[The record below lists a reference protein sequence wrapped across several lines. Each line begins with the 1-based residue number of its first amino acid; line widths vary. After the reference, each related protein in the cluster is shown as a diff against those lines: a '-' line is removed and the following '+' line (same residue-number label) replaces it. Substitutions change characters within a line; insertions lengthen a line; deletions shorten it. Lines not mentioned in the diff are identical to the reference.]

1 MVQDNLGMPGV
12 LRGLINSPGI
22 HIGPGVYDCLGAK
35 IVENLGFD
43 LVFTS
48 GFGISGSTL
57 GRPDYGYLT
66 ATEMLYTVGRIAQ
79 SVKIPLIADADT
91 GYGNPLNVLRTVS
104 DIVPL
109 GVAGIILE
117 DQQWPKKCGH
127 FDGKRLI
134 SKLEHVEKIHAAVEA
149 RKDSGLVIIGR
160 TDALAPLGI
169 DNAIERGRAF
179 FEAGADVIFIEAPQ
193 SLEDLKIIVES
204 LPDIPLF
211 ANMVEGGKTPFLSAP
226 ELGKMGYKLV
236 AYPLSGLFAVTAAM
250 TSCLS
255 HLKEHGTSAG
265 APVEMLDFQKYEELI
280 DLEYFKK
287 LELKYMVNQ
296 GGLL

>member
-1 MVQDNLGMPGV
+1 MIPDSTNKAKV
-12 LRGLINSPGI
+12 LRKLIESPGI
-22 HIGPGVYDCLGAK
+22 YVGPGVYDCLGAK
-35 IVENLGFD
+35 IVEKLGFD

-66 ATEMLYTVGRIAQ
+66 QTEMLYTVGRIAK
-79 SVKIPLIADADT
+79 SVSIPLIADADT
-91 GYGNPLNVLRTVS
+91 GYGNPLNVMRTVS

-134 SKLEHVEKIHAAVEA
+134 SKEEHVEKIRAAVEA
-149 RKDSGLVIIGR
+149 RGDSGLVIIGR
-160 TDALAPLGI
+160 TDARALFGLDDAI
-169 DNAIERGRAF
+169 DRGMAY

-193 SLEDLKIIVES
+193 SIEDLEAIVKA

-226 ELGKMGYKLV
+226 ELGNMGYKLV
-236 AYPLSGLFAVTAAM
+236 AYPLSGLFSAIAAM
-250 TSCLS
+250 TNCLS
-255 HLKEHGTSAG
+255 YLKEHGTSAG
-265 APVEMLDFQKYEELI
+265 APVEMLNFQKYENLI
-280 DLEYFKK
+280 DLEHYK
-287 LELKYMVNQ
+287 EIEMKY
-296 GGLL
+296 GTE

>member
-1 MVQDNLGMPGV
+1 MEDGLMGSESMDKPKM
-12 LRGLINSPGI
+12 LREIIASPGI
-22 HIGPGVYDCLGAK
+22 HVGPGVYDCLGAK
-35 IVENLGFD
+35 IVENLAFE

-66 ATEMLYTVGRIAQ
+66 ATEMLYTVGRIAK
-79 SVKIPLIADADT
+79 SVSIPLIADADT
-91 GYGNPLNVLRTVS
+91 GYGNPLNVMRTVS

-134 SKLEHVEKIHAAVEA
+134 AKAEHVEKIHAAVEA
-149 RKDSGLVIIGR
+149 RGDSGLVIIGR
-160 TDALAPLGI
+160 TDALALFGLDEAI
-169 DNAIERGRAF
+169 DRGRAY

-193 SLEDLKIIVES
+193 SVEDLKAIVES
-204 LPDIPLF
+204 FSDVPLF

-226 ELGKMGYKLV
+226 ELAQMGYKLV
-236 AYPLSGLFAVTAAM
+236 AYPLSGLFSAVAAM
-250 TSCLS
+250 TTCLS

-265 APVEMLDFQKYEELI
+265 APVEMLDFQKYEKLI
-280 DLEYFKK
+280 DLEHYKGI
-287 LELKYMVNQ
+287 EMKYVAK
-296 GGLL
+296 

>member
-1 MVQDNLGMPGV
+1 MIQVSSDKPKA
-12 LRGLINSPGI
+12 LRDIIKSPGI
-22 HIGPGVYDCLGAK
+22 HVGPGVYDCLGAK
-35 IVENLGFD
+35 IVERLGFE

-66 ATEMLYTVGRIAQ
+66 ATEMLYSVGRIAQ

-91 GYGNPLNVLRTVS
+91 GYGNPLNVMRTVS

-134 SKLEHVEKIHAAVEA
+134 SKADHVEKIRAAVEA
-149 RKDSGLVIIGR
+149 RGESGLVIIGR
-160 TDALAPLGI
+160 TDALAPLGL
-169 DNAIERGRAF
+169 DAAIERGLAY

-193 SLEDLKIIVES
+193 SIEDLHTIVES

-211 ANMVEGGKTPFLSAP
+211 ANMVEGGKTPFLAVP
-226 ELGKMGYKLV
+226 ELEKLGFKLV
-236 AYPLSGLFAVTAAM
+236 AYPLSGLFAAIAAM
-250 TSCLS
+250 TSCLT
-255 HLKEHGTSAG
+255 HLKEHGTTTR
-265 APVEMLDFQKYEELI
+265 APVVMLDFQQYEELI
-280 DLEYFKK
+280 NLDYFKR
-287 LELKYMVNQ
+287 LEMKYAAK
-296 GGLL
+296 

>member
-1 MVQDNLGMPGV
+1 MPKSNLNKAKS
-12 LRGLINSPGI
+12 LRELIKRPGI
-22 HIGPGVYDCLGAK
+22 HVGPGVYDCLGAK
-35 IVENLGFD
+35 IVEKLGFE

-79 SVKIPLIADADT
+79 SVTIPLIADIDT
-91 GYGNPLNVLRTVS
+91 GYGNPLNVMRTVS

-134 SKLEHVEKIHAAVEA
+134 SKTEHMEKIRAAVEA
-149 RKDSGLVIIGR
+149 RGDSNLVIIGR
-160 TDALAPLGI
+160 TDALAPLGL
-169 DNAIERGRAF
+169 DDAIERGMAY

-193 SLEDLKIIVES
+193 SVEELQTIAES
-204 LPDIPLF
+204 LPEAPLF
-211 ANMVEGGKTPFLSAP
+211 ANMVEGGKTPFLPAP
-226 ELGKMGYKLV
+226 ELEKLGFKLV
-236 AYPLSGLFAVTAAM
+236 AYPLSGLFAAIAA
-250 TSCLS
+250 TTECLT
-255 HLKEHGTSAG
+255 HLKRHGTQ
-265 APVEMLDFQKYEELI
+265 PELLSI
-280 DLEYFKK
+280 C
-287 LELKYMVNQ
+287 
-296 GGLL
+296 